1 MSEPGTKTAYEG
13 VIVLGLHRSGTT
25 LLRRILDAHPKISCP
40 SETYVFSAMGRF
52 MREDRFVDAS
62 LGVVSGLAYAGMPP
76 EVSLPRMREF
86 AFGLHRSLA
95 EAQGKAIWAS
105 KSTSDTFYLDE
116 IEALCGSE
124 TRFVCITRHGGDVVC
139 SVQELCVKQEVYFP
153 EVWEY
158 VRSCPFPLEAFSKMW
173 CEITA
178 RLSRFAADHPDNS
191 LSIKYEDLAAEPEV
205 TMRRVFEFI
214 GVDFDP
220 ALVESALTR
229 RENIGP
235 GDFKAYQRAK
245 VDTSSVDRWKKLSAD
260 TRSRIGAILNPT
272 LESLGYETIPVRPL
286 ASAEDMRRRY
296 QMGLLLQ
303 SMKRPSE

>member
-1 MSEPGTKTAYEG
+1 
-13 VIVLGLHRSGTT
+13 
-25 LLRRILDAHPKISCP
+25 
-40 SETYVFSAMGRF
+40 
-52 MREDRFVDAS
+52 
-62 LGVVSGLAYAGMPP
+62 
-76 EVSLPRMREF
+76 
-86 AFGLHRSLA
+86 
-95 EAQGKAIWAS
+95 
-105 KSTSDTFYLDE
+105 
-116 IEALCGSE
+116 
-124 TRFVCITRHGGDVVC
+124 
-139 SVQELCVKQEVYFP
+139 
-153 EVWEY
+153 
-158 VRSCPFPLEAFSKMW
+158 MW